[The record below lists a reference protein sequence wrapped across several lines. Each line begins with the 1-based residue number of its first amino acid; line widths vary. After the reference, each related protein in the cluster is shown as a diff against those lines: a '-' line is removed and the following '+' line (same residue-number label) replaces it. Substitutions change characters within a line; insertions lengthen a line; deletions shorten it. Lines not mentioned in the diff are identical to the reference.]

1 MNQKIIV
8 YTNKDLPYSTGNY
21 TQYVLTTCNKNI
33 LKILYIYIDIYIDI
47 YRYNWITLLYTW
59 NRQNTV
65 NQLYFN
71 KI

>member
-47 YRYNWITLLYTW
+47 YIC
-59 NRQNTV
+59 
-65 NQLYFN
+65 
-71 KI
+71 I